1 MTAKPLTIGSR
12 RVGEGE
18 PCLVIA
24 EAGSNHNGRLDTA
37 RQLIDVAAE
46 AGADAVKF
54 QIFRARKLYPE
65 TAGATAY
72 LGMDKSIFDIIAE
85 MEMPYEWLPVLAEH
99 SRARGVMFMA
109 SVFDEESTDR
119 LDAFVDVFKV
129 ASYEMTHTPLLRYVA
144 GRGKPVLMSTGTAS
158 LDEVA
163 ESVDAFRDA
172 GGAALGLF
180 QCTAAYPAP
189 LDSLNLRAMQ
199 TMAER
204 FGVPVGLSDHSR
216 DPLIAPI
223 AAVALGASFIEKH
236 FTLGNDLPG
245 PDHRYAIEPGEL
257 RAMVGAIRQTE
268 AALGSGRKDV
278 QPVEEE
284 LRAFAR
290 RSIFTLR
297 DIAAGEIFTADNIA
311 VLRCGQ
317 NAAGLPPREFDS
329 VIGKKAARAIASG
342 RAINA
347 ADCV

>member
-1 MTAKPLTIGSR
+1 MTPSFLIGSR
-12 RVGEGE
+12 RVGSGE

-24 EAGSNHNGRLDTA
+24 EAGSNHNGSLETA
-37 RQLIDVAAE
+37 RELIDVAAG

-54 QIFRARKLYPE
+54 QIFRARKLYPK

-85 MEMPYEWLPVLAEH
+85 MEMPYAWLPELAGH
-99 SRARGVMFMA
+99 CRARGVMFMA

-119 LDAFVDVFKV
+119 LDPFVDVFKV

-144 GRGKPVLMSTGTAS
+144 RRGKPVLLSTGTAS

-163 ESVDAFRDA
+163 ASVEAFRGA
-172 GGAALGLF
+172 GGSALGLF

-189 LDSLNLRAMQ
+189 LESLNLRAMR
-199 TMAER
+199 TMGDR
-204 FGVPVGLSDHSR
+204 FGVAVGLSDHSR
-216 DPLIAPI
+216 DPLVAPI

-245 PDHRYAIEPGEL
+245 PDHRYAVEPREL
-257 RAMVGAIRQTE
+257 EAMVTAIRGAE
-268 AALGSGRKDV
+268 AALGSGLKDV
-278 QPVEEE
+278 QPIEAE

-290 RSIFTLR
+290 RSLFTLR
-297 DIAAGEIFTADNIA
+297 DIAEGETFTADNIA

-317 NAAGLPPREFDS
+317 NAAGLPPDAYDS
-329 VIGKKAARAIASG
+329 VIGRQAARALASG
-342 RAINA
+342 RAVNA

>member
-1 MTAKPLTIGSR
+1 MTAPLMIGSR

-24 EAGSNHNGRLDTA
+24 EAGSNHNGSLDTA
-37 RQLIDVAAE
+37 RELIDVAAG

-54 QIFRARKLYPE
+54 QIFRARKLYPQ

-72 LGMDKSIFDIIAE
+72 LGMDKSIFDIIAG
-85 MEMPYEWLPVLAEH
+85 MEMPYEWLPALADH
-99 SRARGVMFMA
+99 CRARGVMFMA

-119 LDAFVDVFKV
+119 LDPFVDVFKV

-163 ESVDAFRDA
+163 ESVDAFRSA
-172 GGAALGLF
+172 GGTSLGLF

-189 LDSLNLRAMQ
+189 LDSINLRAMR
-199 TMAER
+199 TMEDR
-204 FGVPVGLSDHSR
+204 FGVPAGLSDHSR

-223 AAVALGASFIEKH
+223 AAVALGAAFIEKH
-236 FTLGNDLPG
+236 FTLSNDLPG

-257 RAMVGAIRQTE
+257 EAMVAAIRNTE
-268 AALGSGRKDV
+268 LALGTGRKDV
-278 QPVEEE
+278 QPVEGE

-290 RSIFTLR
+290 RSIFTMR
-297 DIAAGEIFTADNIA
+297 EIAEGETFTADNIA

-317 NAAGLPPREFDS
+317 NAAGLPPRAFDD
-329 VIGKKAARAIASG
+329 VVGRKAARALDAG
-342 RAINA
+342 CAINA
-347 ADCV
+347 GDYV

>member
-1 MTAKPLTIGSR
+1 MSAPALSIGTRS
-12 RVGEGE
+12 VGAGH

-24 EAGSNHNGRLDTA
+24 EAGSNHNGSLDTA
-37 RQLIDVAAE
+37 RQLIDVAAD

-65 TAGATAY
+65 NAGSTKY
-72 LGMDKSIFDIIAE
+72 LGMEKSIFQIIAE
-85 MEMPYEWLPVLAEH
+85 MEMPYEWLPLLADH
-99 SRARGVMFMA
+99 CRARHVMFMA

-119 LDAFVDVFKV
+119 LEPFVDVFKV
-129 ASYEMTHTPLLRYVA
+129 ASYEMTHLPLLAYVA
-144 GRGKPVLMSTGTAS
+144 RRGKPVLMSTGTAR

-163 ESVDAFRDA
+163 ESVSAFRDA
-172 GGAALGLF
+172 GGAGLGLF

-189 LDSLNLRAMQ
+189 LDALNLRAMQ
-199 TMAER
+199 TMAEA
-204 FGVPVGLSDHSR
+204 FEAPVGLSDHSR

-236 FTLGNDLPG
+236 FTLSNDLPG
-245 PDHRYAIEPGEL
+245 PDHRYAIEPPEL
-257 RAMVGAIRQTE
+257 SAMVKAIRQTE
-268 AALGSGRKDV
+268 SALGSGRKDV

-297 DIAAGEIFTADNIA
+297 GINAGETLTPENIA

-317 NAAGLPPREFDS
+317 NAAGLPPRDFDA
-329 VIGKKAARAIASG
+329 VLGRKAARRLEAG
-342 RAINA
+342 RAVNA
-347 ADCV
+347 ADYV